1 MSPGCMNPE
10 PLILLFPFIPLLLLA
25 GSLAAGWI
33 TRRDWSGP
41 AYGIAAALQL
51 LVGAALI
58 LRFHGADEGLT
69 VAVGT
74 WRHSIV
80 FAFDRMRVG
89 FLFAY
94 LVPLAASLGKTGRLA
109 SPHLRT
115 TLLFYLAGCSGVIV
129 AGDVFNFFVAFE
141 LMIMAAYVLVA
152 ARREYYAAVKYMLFG
167 ALSSTFFLLGIVVRY
182 AGGASFSFD
191 CIHAAAAGPAGNV
204 AWTLLLFATAFGIK
218 GAFFPAHSWAA
229 TCHSATVAPVSAF
242 LGSFT
247 IFSGVFG
254 MYYLV
259 ILPARAAGFEP
270 ILTWLR
276 AAAWATVLIPAGFVF
291 LEPALKRVIA
301 GSTVIAVGFT
311 VLLMT
316 GGHDEA
322 AFRFIALHAVYKT
335 VLFHLLDEVGVEGRC
350 VSGRRMHAIAAGTAV
365 WLAVGAFPAL
375 SGLLKS
381 PAAGAGWAGRL
392 AAGCSMA
399 LLTGAF
405 LKFRWRMET
414 RGAGTGLWLGAAAAL
429 ALLGWEYPGAA
440 APAWPTA
447 ILECS
452 LLVLL
457 AATAPALFRR
467 LEAWAGADR
476 RWLFRNL
483 NAELFAMLLLFA
495 SAAVTVFR

>member
-1 MSPGCMNPE
+1 MNPE
-10 PLILLFPFIPLLLLA
+10 FLVLVFPCIPLLLLA
-25 GSLAAGWI
+25 GGLAAGWA
-33 TRRDWSGP
+33 TRRDWSAP
-41 AYGIAAALQL
+41 AFRIAAAMQL

-58 LRFHGADEGLT
+58 VRFHGAESGMT
-69 VAVGT
+69 VAVGA

-80 FAFDRMRVG
+80 FTFDRMRVG

-94 LVPLAASLGKTGRLA
+94 LVPLAAALGKTGRLD

-129 AGDVFNFFVAFE
+129 AGDVFNLFVAFE

-152 ARREYYAAVKYMLFG
+152 ARQEYYAAVKYMLFG

-182 AGGASFSFD
+182 AGGASFAFD
-191 CIHAAAAGPAGNV
+191 CVHAAAAGPAGNV

-218 GAFFPAHSWAA
+218 GALFPAHSWAA
-229 TCHSATVAPVSAF
+229 TCHSATVAPVSAL

-254 MYYLV
+254 MYHLV

-276 AAAWATVLIPAGFVF
+276 AAGWVTVLAPAAFVF

-301 GSTVIAVGFT
+301 GSSVVAVGFT

-316 GGHDEA
+316 GGHDAA

-335 VLFHLLDEVGVEGRC
+335 VLFHLLDEVNVEGRV

-381 PAAGAGWAGRL
+381 PVTGGAWGGRIAAGL
-392 AAGCSMA
+392 SMA
-399 LLTGAF
+399 LLAGAF
-405 LKFRWRMET
+405 LKFRWRMAA
-414 RGAGTGLWLGAAAAL
+414 RGAGAGLWLGAAAAL
-429 ALLGWEYPGAA
+429 ALLAWEWPGAA
-440 APAWPTA
+440 APGWP
-447 ILECS
+447 
-452 LLVLL
+452 L
-457 AATAPALFRR
+457 AATELALLILAAAAAPALFRR

-476 RWLFRNL
+476 RRLFRNL

-495 SAAVTVFR
+495 SAAVAVFR